1 MTLQPLKT
9 RILIVDDS
17 KSSLKLTDKK
27 LRSILSFYRLEE
39 EVGIDLASDGL
50 EAISKIDKISSIG
63 ESYSLVLLDVV
74 MPRANGL
81 DVAKFARVSAYHGSL
96 MPIVALSGI
105 DEADWPSSQGA
116 GPAGLLD
123 GGGSAV
129 TLFDG
134 ALLKPITTSALAP
147 LIACFVL
154 PAARHFTPGMGK
166 PRRHVSLLR
175 EQLGSEEALL
185 RVCESGAIRGLLAV
199 VNNERGP
206 PSPPSSSTLSLT
218 SFDGASGDSRRHTGG
233 LLTILV
239 AENSPV
245 HRKLLARQLKSALLR
260 LGFSTN
266 IGPGDDDATCPPAA
280 GSIMV
285 EVVTMEN
292 DMKSVKRRIGKSVA
306 GRRKREYEKLNNGDR
321 QKRPRSK
328 RPQAPSHGHVRVED
342 DYQGEEEEEER
353 VEENGEDES
362 GFDDSNREFV
372 LVVVDTG
379 ARDVLE
385 VAAVLQE
392 LSAADGREEEK
403 EVCGSGGGGG
413 EYRRGFQGALV
424 VTTTRSDVELFIAGS
439 QQNKNEERCVGGG
452 GGGTFGEKNGG
463 DGCLAGGAAL
473 LDFGV
478 KDCLCKPCKPEDTL
492 KLVSQWVAPRILK
505 ERGVPVH
512 ALSVKIVG

>member
-175 EQLGSEEALL
+175 EQLGSEEALM

-245 HRKLLARQLKSALLR
+245 HRKLLARQLKSALLH

-266 IGPGDDDATCPPAA
+266 IGPGDDDTTCPSAA

-292 DMKSVKRRIGKSVA
+292 DLNTVKRRIGKSVE
-306 GRRKREYEKLNNGDR
+306 GRRKRACDKLNKDDR
-321 QKRPRSK
+321 QKRPRSE
-328 RPQAPSHGHVRVED
+328 RSQASSHGHLHVED
-342 DYQGEEEEEER
+342 GPQEEAGEER
-353 VEENGEDES
+353 VEYGYGS
-362 GFDDSNREFV
+362 GIDDFMREFV